1 MGAHIQNNLSQDEKA
16 ALAEVRKQGRVRVQL
31 HQKGIFSEQD
41 FVLYGVLER
50 LVIRKEIVAL
60 GREGDQMNAAF
71 SYALAVNAA
80 HPRAPGACAMDR
92 NAA

>member
-1 MGAHIQNNLSQDEKA
+1 MHMHVQHDLSQDERA
-16 ALAEVRKQGRVRVQL
+16 ALALVQRQGRVRVQL
-31 HQKGIFSEQD
+31 HQKGVFSEPD

-71 SYALAVNAA
+71 SYVLMAA
-80 HPRAPGACAMDR
+80 TSSSIHRD
-92 NAA
+92 AA